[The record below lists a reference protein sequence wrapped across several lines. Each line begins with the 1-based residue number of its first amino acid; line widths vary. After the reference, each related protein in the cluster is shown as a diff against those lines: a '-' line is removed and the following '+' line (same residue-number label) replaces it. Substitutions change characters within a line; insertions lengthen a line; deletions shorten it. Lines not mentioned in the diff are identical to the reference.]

1 MTSKGEQ
8 SLVVFKQKAVLS
20 AREIISWTKFYSSL
34 IQYGKNLNISTQS
47 CMPLQFFKKIYMYV
61 CMYLNIFPLIT
72 SYLPPLTNFKRQKD
86 VWKLSVSYIKMHER
100 ETASPFSH
108 SLYHHK
114 YVCSRY
120 RQPEAKQFKMWQH
133 QRNSDIRQV
142 LSFNTRALSPLH
154 GCVRRERPGIALC
167 KSPISHKLTNYP
179 KGMQELLFC
188 PYSLLPSS
196 HIYSCFYY
204 LEVSQVQFVSFRF
217 GSTFLFDQKG
227 RTSK

>member
-1 MTSKGEQ
+1 
-8 SLVVFKQKAVLS
+8 
-20 AREIISWTKFYSSL
+20 
-34 IQYGKNLNISTQS
+34 
-47 CMPLQFFKKIYMYV
+47 
-61 CMYLNIFPLIT
+61 MYLNIFPLIT

-114 YVCSRY
+114 YVSSRY

-154 GCVRRERPGIALC
+154 GCVRSEKPGIALC
-167 KSPISHKLTNYP
+167 KSPISHKLNKLP
-179 KGMQELLFC
+179 KRYAGASIL
-188 PYSLLPSS
+188 PLLPAPQFP
-196 HIYSCFYY
+196 YFFMFLL
-204 LEVSQVQFVSFRF
+204 LEVSQVQFVSFCF
-217 GSTFLFDQKG
+217 GSTFLVDQKG
-227 RTSK
+227 RTSKHNVSLKQSNLLLF